1 MGSEMLKTLYMD
13 GSIKI
18 AESEDGVFLH
28 VGGWE
33 IYRVFSGL
41 YRKKKYMG

>member
-18 AESEDGVFLH
+18 AESED
-28 VGGWE
+28 
-33 IYRVFSGL
+33 
-41 YRKKKYMG
+41 KYEVIEWQR